1 MLNFRGLYLVSIIS
15 RALRYADEQIVP
27 PLSPFEKK
35 SSSVTTLAS
44 VWWAINSISTV
55 SYFVLKKRV
64 IQKKKLR
71 AIYFS
76 HIPMDPLVSI
86 IAITTA
92 FESGLTTSFQVLN
105 FKSSL

>member
-1 MLNFRGLYLVSIIS
+1 MLNFRGLYLASMIS
-15 RALRYADEQIVP
+15 KALRYADEQIVP

-35 SSSVTTLAS
+35 SSSETTFAS

-76 HIPMDPLVSI
+76 HMPIEPLVSI

-92 FESGLTTSFQVLN
+92 FDSGFITSFHVLN
-105 FKSSL
+105 FKSSG